1 VECRAEEVLQL
12 MSSCEVTAQQRHDE
26 LLSTLMAA
34 EKAEH
39 ELHKNIELLKN
50 IRYRIFSLCVLS
62 ADMSLMKNIHD
73 QLVVLQHCA
82 TVQYSPVLFLLLVFV
97 LFCLP
102 VLIHF

>member
-1 VECRAEEVLQL
+1 MLQL

-82 TVQYSPVLFLLLVFV
+82 TAAILSRSVLAAGVCVVLSASSHSLVNTQS
-97 LFCLP
+97 
-102 VLIHF
+102 

>member
-34 EKAEH
+34 EKTEH

-50 IRYRIFSLCVLS
+50 IRDRILSLCVLS

-73 QLVVLQHCA
+73 QLAVLQHCA
-82 TVQYSPVLFLLLVFV
+82 TVQYSPVLSLLLVFV

-102 VLIHF
+102 ALIHL